1 MSHSLPLS
9 TTLLTIL
16 AATLGVTLT
25 VGPGT
30 SAEAQSR
37 RRTPAAMSMM
47 ATAYC
52 DGGTTKSGTQ
62 AASGT
67 AAADPAV
74 LPIGT
79 VIRFVPPGA
88 RRAQTFTIADTGAAV
103 KGREVDVF
111 IADCARA
118 KRFGRQRVL
127 VTIVQA
133 APAAASR

>member
-1 MSHSLPLS
+1 MTMLHLVRLLLVAV
-9 TTLLTIL
+9 TLLMVWGSG
-16 AATLGVTLT
+16 AAAA
-25 VGPGT
+25 
-30 SAEAQSR
+30 SAPKARAKSLW
-37 RRTPAAMSMM
+37 MM

-62 AASGT
+62 AVSGT

-79 VIRFVPPGA
+79 RIRFVPRRA
-88 RRAQTFTIADTGAAV
+88 RRAQTFTVADTGAAV
-103 KGREVDVF
+103 NGREIDVF

-127 VTIVQA
+127 VTIMT
-133 APAAASR
+133 PAAS